1 MKRVLP
7 FLLTYI
13 VSLMSVSCVDEISD
27 SSLLMQEITF
37 TASFDASSETKTILV
52 NGSTRS
58 CSGDMSYE
66 HLSCSI
72 PYTPS

>member
-27 SSLLMQEITF
+27 SSLLMQEMTF
-37 TASFDASSETKTILV
+37 SATIQSETRTMLTES
-52 NGSTRS
+52 NGVS
-58 CSGDMSYE
+58 
-66 HLSCSI
+66 
-72 PYTPS
+72 

>member
-27 SSLLMQEITF
+27 SSLLMQEMTF
-37 TASFDASSETKTILV
+37 TAMSMHLQMMANMILEM
-52 NGSTRS
+52 NSQ
-58 CSGDMSYE
+58 
-66 HLSCSI
+66 
-72 PYTPS
+72 